1 MDSLEL
7 GGPTCDLKS
16 ALRAMFRCNQSRKQ
30 NSLTVGVC
38 STPSKGMRDN
48 LRSTQ
53 TNSDKPLTNLVFEL
67 GDFFFFNFF
76 QKKRK
81 VEIHFVTFLNL
92 VSGVKMSLIYVL
104 RLGGPWLRGL

>member
-16 ALRAMFRCNQSRKQ
+16 ALRAMFRCNQGRKP
-30 NSLTVGVC
+30 NSLTVGAC
-38 STPSKGMRDN
+38 STPSKGRRDN

-67 GDFFFFNFF
+67 GDLKKKVFFFF
-76 QKKRK
+76 KRK
-81 VEIHFVTFLNL
+81 AEIHFVTFLNI
-92 VSGVKMSLIYVL
+92 VSGVKMSPIYVL